1 MKNLYE
7 QLLYYSKNDIVP
19 MHMPGHKRNPA
30 FKMENPYSFDV
41 TEVEGTDD
49 LHHPEGILKEAMEKA
64 AELFG
69 ADRSVFLV
77 GGSTSGILT
86 AVSACCKREGHILM
100 ARNCHKSVYHAAYL
114 LNLTQSYLFPE
125 VYSEIGILGGITVSQ
140 VKRACE
146 ENEDIDCVV
155 ITSPTYE
162 GIVSPV
168 REIARYLHQKK
179 IPLIV
184 DEAHG
189 AHLHFQK
196 SAPESAVNAG
206 ADIVVQSLHKTL
218 PALTQTGL
226 LHINQTGLVSVSEIL
241 KNEQIYQTSSPSYV
255 LMASISQCLSFLE
268 TSEKAFLQYDV
279 RIREFYDKIKGLKH
293 IRVFEEECKDPG
305 KIVITTVNT
314 ELSGLDI
321 MKILREDFQIELEL
335 AKPGYA
341 LAMTSV
347 ADKPECFERLWKALE
362 SLDKRLEER
371 RKSVD
376 GKKVADKNTDKCKK
390 VPLKRKIFQVPE
402 AVMTAYTAD
411 KAEKTELPLGKAA
424 DRIAGEYVYLYPPGI
439 PYLVPGEKITE
450 DMVSLLVSLRQQGF
464 SLRGMKDKR
473 GQIIWVVK

>member
-1 MKNLYE
+1 MKSLYE
-7 QLLYYSKNDIVP
+7 QLLCYSRNDVVP

-30 FKMENPYSFDV
+30 FIMENPYSFDV

-64 AELFG
+64 ADLFG
-69 ADRSVFLV
+69 ASRSIFLV

-114 LNLTQSYLFPE
+114 LNLTQSYLSPE
-125 VYSEIGILGGITVSQ
+125 FYPKIGIFGEITVSQ

-146 ENEDIDCVV
+146 ENEEIDCVV

-168 REIARYLHQKK
+168 REISRYLHQKK

-196 SAPESAVNAG
+196 SAPESAVTGG

-226 LHINQTGLVSVSEIL
+226 LHINQTGLVSVSEVL

-255 LMASISQCLSFLE
+255 LMASIGQCLSFLE
-268 TSEKAFLQYDV
+268 TSEKAFSQYDV
-279 RIREFYDKIKGLKH
+279 RIRAFYDRIKGLRH
-293 IRVFEEECKDPG
+293 IRVLEKENKDPG
-305 KIVITTVNT
+305 KVVIIPGDTG
-314 ELSGLDI
+314 LSGLDI

-347 ADKPECFERLWKALE
+347 ADKPESFERLWEALE
-362 SLDKRLEER
+362 SLDKRLEK
-371 RKSVD
+371 RKRNTS
-376 GKKVADKNTDKCKK
+376 DKEIAEKNDINGNRIL
-390 VPLKRKIFQVPE
+390 LKREVYDVPE
-402 AVMTAYTAD
+402 AVLTAYTAD
-411 KAEKTELPLGKAA
+411 KAEKIELPLDKAA

-439 PYLVPGEKITE
+439 PYLVPGEKITK
-450 DMVSLLVSLRQQGF
+450 DMVSLLLRLRKQGF

-473 GQIIWVVK
+473 GQMIWVVK